1 MLKILLIDDD
11 EIGNELE
18 ILIMKSVGITD
29 IDVCISGEK
38 AVEYMENCI
47 KTNMFPTFLI
57 VDLNM
62 PGMSGLSFIKL
73 YEEKYKKYSPYS
85 CIIMLSNNFQDS
97 HKREALKFESVLD
110 FWSKPLTAKKLMEL
124 MAKFKTDSF

>member
-11 EIGNELE
+11 EIGNELD
-18 ILIMKSVGITD
+18 IFIMQSVGITD
-29 IDVCISGEK
+29 IDVCITGEA

-47 KTNMFPTFLI
+47 KTNIFPTFLI

-85 CIIMLSNNFQDS
+85 CIIMLSNNFHES

-110 FWSKPLTAKKLMEL
+110 FWPKPLTPKRIMDL
-124 MAKFKTDSF
+124 MAKVKTDGF